1 MQFARFL
8 RFSPAM
14 VVLLLFSLVLAACG
28 GSAPATTVPTT
39 APAATQP
46 TAAAPAAAEPTAA
59 PAAEPA
65 TGGTLN
71 GVTLPADAAP
81 PEQQVY
87 IVHYD
92 NTADFTTID
101 FYESVYKRGG
111 AITDVLS
118 DPLVRLDKN
127 FKVQPGAATEWSV
140 DASGLVWTFKLDPNL
155 IWNDD
160 TPVTAD
166 DYVATLRYGADPKH
180 AWDFTWFFQGVI
192 KNWTEA
198 VEGKVPVDQLGVSAV
213 DAHTLAITT
222 VSPAPYLPAM
232 MLYSSPLQ
240 KKALEAHGG
249 LYNSDPATSVSSG
262 PFVLKEWRK
271 GDRLIYEANPKYKG
285 TNKPL
290 IQKIINIGAN
300 VSSDFA
306 AYQAGEID
314 FVAGANLSPADNELI
329 AADPELSKESHSHYG
344 DFRTDYLF
352 FDNQNPPFN
361 DLKVRQAF
369 SHVIDRDAI
378 IKSIIKPSQGI
389 PAYSFLMP
397 GFPDA
402 NSQGLKDIQNYDPV
416 KAKQLLADAGF
427 PDGKGFPKLTLWLR
441 NEAPVRQAMAQAIA
455 ASIKQNLNID
465 VEVSNK
471 ENKTFNDAMNA
482 KPPQIQF
489 GMVSYGF
496 DFLDPF
502 NMLSVWLSGGRHNW
516 SNTQFDDMVKKAAS
530 FTGDPAQRTKMFQ
543 DAEQLLVSDVGGVF
557 IYHRTVSDI
566 YKPYLKGTELE
577 ADTNGV
583 AAMHW
588 PGYSGFGN
596 LIGSMYISKDVG
608 NRQIP

>member
-101 FYESVYKRGG
+101 FYESVYRRGG

>member
-155 IWNDD
+155 IWSDD

-314 FVAGANLSPADNELI
+314 FVAG
-329 AADPELSKESHSHYG
+329 
-344 DFRTDYLF
+344 
-352 FDNQNPPFN
+352 
-361 DLKVRQAF
+361 
-369 SHVIDRDAI
+369 
-378 IKSIIKPSQGI
+378 
-389 PAYSFLMP
+389 
-397 GFPDA
+397 
-402 NSQGLKDIQNYDPV
+402 
-416 KAKQLLADAGF
+416 
-427 PDGKGFPKLTLWLR
+427 
-441 NEAPVRQAMAQAIA
+441 
-455 ASIKQNLNID
+455 
-465 VEVSNK
+465 
-471 ENKTFNDAMNA
+471 
-482 KPPQIQF
+482 
-489 GMVSYGF
+489 
-496 DFLDPF
+496 
-502 NMLSVWLSGGRHNW
+502 
-516 SNTQFDDMVKKAAS
+516 
-530 FTGDPAQRTKMFQ
+530 
-543 DAEQLLVSDVGGVF
+543 
-557 IYHRTVSDI
+557 
-566 YKPYLKGTELE
+566 
-577 ADTNGV
+577 
-583 AAMHW
+583 
-588 PGYSGFGN
+588 
-596 LIGSMYISKDVG
+596 
-608 NRQIP
+608 

>member
-402 NSQGLKDIQNYDPV
+402 NSQGLKDIQNYDPA